1 MLLRLVRLKCPRLF
15 RSGLAVGIRFDL
27 TVCAWGRVL
36 RLLFSGYTATASML
50 VKFGGF
56 VLVLLMDY
64 AIPSTLGILAGLRF
78 LGLVFAAELCV

>member
-50 VKFGGF
+50 VKFGEIWWVCSGF
-56 VLVLLMDY
+56 VD
-64 AIPSTLGILAGLRF
+64 GLCYP
-78 LGLVFAAELCV
+78 LYSGDSGWVALPWLSVCS

>member
-1 MLLRLVRLKCPRLF
+1 
-15 RSGLAVGIRFDL
+15 
-27 TVCAWGRVL
+27 
-36 RLLFSGYTATASML
+36 ML

-78 LGLVFAAELCV
+78 LGLVLAAELCGWPLHFVLRYLVFEG

>member
-1 MLLRLVRLKCPRLF
+1 
-15 RSGLAVGIRFDL
+15 
-27 TVCAWGRVL
+27 
-36 RLLFSGYTATASML
+36 ML

-78 LGLVFAAELCV
+78 LGLVLAAELCG